1 MPYKNYIY
9 EYYQKI
15 CSGKITVGKWI
26 KAIFKIIIDSL
37 EKQDY
42 YFSAKEANRAIKF
55 IENFCHHSQ
64 GRSDLLK
71 LELWQKAIVSTI
83 FGIVDE
89 EKTRI
94 FREIFIV
101 IGRKNG
107 KSLFASAIIAY
118 MAYLEP
124 EYGQEIYCLAPKLE
138 QAAKVYDGFY
148 QMVKADEELAE
159 LAKKRRSDIYIEES
173 NTIIKPIAFN
183 AKKSDGFNPQLVVC
197 DEMAAWAGDGGL
209 KQYEVMKSALGAR
222 RQPMILSISTAG
234 YINDSIYDELMKRST
249 SFLKGNSKERRL
261 LPFLYIID
269 DIEKW
274 NDIEELK
281 KANPNM
287 GVSVKES
294 FFIDE
299 IAIAEG
305 SLSKKAEFLTKYCN
319 IKQNS
324 SVAWL
329 EYQTVENA
337 AADLTLEDF
346 RECYAVGGIDLSQTT
361 DLTAA
366 SVVIEKGGILYAFT
380 QFFMPK
386 NKVEYLQATDGVPY
400 DLFVKKGLITVSGE
414 NYVDYKDVFK
424 WYVWLINEYGIRVLK
439 IGYDRYSAQYL
450 IDDLKNYG
458 FHTDDVHQGENLT
471 PVIREFEGII
481 KDGNFKI
488 VNNNLLKSHFLNVA
502 LKQNM
507 ETRKFRPIK
516 IEQRAHID
524 GFVSVIDA
532 MTVRQKYYAEVG
544 EMLKNAA

>member
-9 EYYQKI
+9 EYYAKI
-15 CSGKITVGKWI
+15 KSGEIIAGLWI
-26 KAIFKIIIDSL
+26 IAIYKIIVDGL
-37 EKQDY
+37 EKQEFFY
-42 YFSAKEANRAIKF
+42 NAKKANKAIKF
-55 IENFCHHSQ
+55 IENFCHHSK
-64 GRSDLLK
+64 GRNDLLK
-71 LELWQKAIVSTI
+71 LELWQKAII
-83 FGIVDE
+83 CCMFGIVDAE
-89 EKTRI
+89 NIRI

-124 EYGQEIYCLAPKLE
+124 EYGQEIYCLAPKLD
-138 QAAKVYDGFY
+138 QAALVYDGFY
-148 QMVKADEELAE
+148 KMVQAEEELSE
-159 LAKKRRSDIYIEES
+159 LTKKRRSDIYLEET
-173 NTIIKPIAFN
+173 NTVIKPIAFN

-197 DEMAAWAGDGGL
+197 DELAAWSGDGGL

-222 RQPMILSISTAG
+222 LQPMILSISTAG
-234 YINDSIYDELMKRST
+234 YINDSIYDELMKRAT

-274 NDIEELK
+274 NDINELK

-294 FFIDE
+294 FFLDE
-299 IAIAEG
+299 IAIAEA
-305 SLSKKAEFLTKYCN
+305 SPSKKAEFLTKYCN

-329 EYQTVENA
+329 EYATVENA
-337 AADLTLEDF
+337 GVEKTLEDF
-346 RECYAVGGIDLSQTT
+346 RDCYAVGGIDLSQTT

-366 SVVIEKGGILYAFT
+366 SVVIEKDGKLYAFV
-380 QFFMPK
+380 QFFMPR
-386 NKVEYLQATDGVPY
+386 NKLEKLQASDGVPY
-400 DLFVKKGLITVSGE
+400 DIFVKKGIITLSGD
-414 NYVDYKDVFK
+414 NYVDYKDVFN
-424 WYVWLINEYGIRVLK
+424 WYVELLEVYGIRTLQ

-450 IDDLKNYG
+450 IDDLKQYG
-458 FHTDDVHQGENLT
+458 FHVDDVYQGENLT

-481 KDGNFKI
+481 QDGNFKI
-488 VNNNLLKSHFLNVA
+488 ASNNLLKSHFLNVA
-502 LKQNM
+502 LKHNM

-532 MTVRQKYYAEVG
+532 MTVRQKYNAELG
-544 EMLKNAA
+544 ELLRNAA